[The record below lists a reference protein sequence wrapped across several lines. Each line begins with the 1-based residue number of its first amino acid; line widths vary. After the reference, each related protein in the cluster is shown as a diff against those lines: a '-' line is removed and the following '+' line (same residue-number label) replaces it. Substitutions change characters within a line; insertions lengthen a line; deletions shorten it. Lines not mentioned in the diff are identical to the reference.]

1 MRRAALVCLLAAPA
15 LDQPPTFRVAA
26 DSGRYVDTFF
36 TNISSDVKK
45 VISLHGLSSTV
56 NITGIHFK
64 NLTVQ
69 GNAVASQTS
78 TNAIWDINQF
88 ASGITFQ

>member
-1 MRRAALVCLLAAPA
+1 
-15 LDQPPTFRVAA
+15 
-26 DSGRYVDTFF
+26 VDTFF

-45 VISLHGLSSTV
+45 IISLHGLSSTV
-56 NITGIHFK
+56 NIPGIHFK

-69 GNAVASQTS
+69 GNAVTSPTS